1 MLGYKTGRRTASPLQ
16 RKSNMILVTLLCLIT
31 LVALVV
37 QTKAFNQLFAYV
49 EKELKEEP
57 ADYLPQISVILPCKG
72 LDPGFRDNLK
82 KLLEQDYV
90 KDGKAQFE
98 VIFTVASEDD
108 PAYKAIDE
116 VRKSIDKVETKLVV
130 AGVNSQRGQ
139 KINNQLAALKMI
151 SPHSEAIVFVD
162 SDVIA
167 RNNMLRY
174 LVAPLNQ
181 PGVGA
186 TTGYRF
192 YIPFKG
198 DWPSVLRSMWNRVT
212 AWEMANEKFAFAWGG
227 AMAIRREIFEKARVA
242 ESWDR
247 AADDDLSLTTSV
259 KALGLKVRFVPQCLV
274 ASHGDGSLEEIVEW
288 TNRQLILTK
297 VYYPQLWMRAIQRAV
312 LLSFWLIA
320 VLFSTAAFAL
330 TGNTEWLLS
339 LAAGLTLIPVEL
351 YFLVKAQGL
360 WKRVLLANLPATAS
374 QEEKELHSA
383 FDKTLLRSI
392 KAIPLAH
399 LILPWM
405 TLYSVLTNRIKWRGV
420 LYELKSPTETVV
432 V

>member
-1 MLGYKTGRRTASPLQ
+1 MF
-16 RKSNMILVTLLCLIT
+16 LVVILCLIT
-31 LVALVV
+31 LIALIV

-49 EKELKEEP
+49 HRELDKPP
-57 ADYLPQISVILPCKG
+57 ADYLPPISVILPCKG
-72 LDPGFRDNLK
+72 LDPGFKGNLK
-82 KLLEQDYV
+82 KLLNQDYV

-98 VIFTVASEDD
+98 VIFTVASADD
-108 PAYKAIDE
+108 PAYKEIEEFRKTIDH
-116 VRKSIDKVETKLVV
+116 VQTQLVV

-139 KINNQLAALKMI
+139 KINNQLAALKVI
-151 SPHSEAIVFVD
+151 SDKTEAIVFVD

-167 RNNMLRY
+167 RDNMLRY
-174 LVAPLNQ
+174 LVAPLQQ

-198 DWPSVLRSMWNRVT
+198 DLPSVLRSMWNRVT
-212 AWEMANEKFAFAWGG
+212 AWEMASEKYAFAWGG
-227 AMAIRREIFEKARVA
+227 AMAIKRDTFKQAQVA

-274 ASHGDGSLEEIVEW
+274 ASHGDGTLEEIVEW

-297 VYYPQLWMRAIQRAV
+297 VYYPELWMRAIHRAI

-320 VLFSTAAFAL
+320 VLFSLGAFL
-330 TGNTEWLLS
+330 VSGDNVWLLS

-351 YFLVKAQGL
+351 FFLVKAQGL
-360 WKRVLLANLPATAS
+360 WKRVLLSNLPSPATDD
-374 QEEKELHSA
+374 EKDLQAA
-383 FDKTLLRSI
+383 FDKTLLRSVM
-392 KAIPLAH
+392 AIPLAH
-399 LILPWM
+399 LVLPWM

>member
-1 MLGYKTGRRTASPLQ
+1 MF
-16 RKSNMILVTLLCLIT
+16 LVAVLCLIT
-31 LVALVV
+31 LVALIV

-57 ADYLPQISVILPCKG
+57 SDYLPPISVILPCKG
-72 LDPGFRDNLK
+72 LDPGFKDNLK

-90 KDGKAQFE
+90 KDGRAQFE
-98 VIFTVASEDD
+98 VIFTVASADD

-116 VRKSIDKVETKLVV
+116 VRKSIDKIETRLVV

-139 KINNQLAALKMI
+139 KINNQLAALQVI
-151 SPHSEAIVFVD
+151 SPRSEAIVFVD

-167 RNNMLRY
+167 RDNMLRY

-227 AMAIRREIFEKARVA
+227 AMAIRKDIFEKARVA

-297 VYYPQLWMRAIQRAV
+297 VYYPQLWMRAIQRAI

-320 VLFSTAAFAL
+320 VLFSAGAFAL

-339 LAAGLTLIPVEL
+339 LAAGMTLIPVEL
-351 YFLVKAQGL
+351 LFLVKAQGL

-374 QEEKELHSA
+374 EEEKELHSA
-383 FDKTLLRSI
+383 FDKTLFRSI

>member
-1 MLGYKTGRRTASPLQ
+1 MLLAA
-16 RKSNMILVTLLCLIT
+16 ILCLIT
-31 LVALVV
+31 LVALTV
-37 QTKAFNQLFAYV
+37 QTRAFNQLFAYV
-49 EKELKEEP
+49 HRELDNPP
-57 ADYLPQISVILPCKG
+57 ADYLPPISVILPCKG
-72 LDPGFRDNLK
+72 LDPGFKDNLR
-82 KLLEQDYV
+82 KLLNQDYI

-98 VIFTVASEDD
+98 VIFTVASQDD
-108 PAYKAIDE
+108 PAYSAIEEVRKAIDH
-116 VRKSIDKVETKLVV
+116 VDTKLVV

-139 KINNQLAALKMI
+139 KINNQLAALKVI
-151 SPHSEAIVFVD
+151 SDRSQAIVFVD

-167 RNNMLRY
+167 RDNMLRY
-174 LVAPLNQ
+174 LVAPLSQ
-181 PGVGA
+181 DGVGA

-212 AWEMANEKFAFAWGG
+212 AWEMGSDKYAFAWGG
-227 AMAIRREIFEKARVA
+227 AMAIRRDIFEQARVA
-242 ESWDR
+242 ASWDR

-259 KALGLKVRFVPQCLV
+259 KALGLRVRFVPQCLV
-274 ASHGDGSLEEIVEW
+274 ASHGDGTLEEIVEW

-297 VYYPQLWMRAIQRAV
+297 VYYPELWRRAIHRAI
-312 LLSFWLIA
+312 LLSFWLLA
-320 VLFSTAAFAL
+320 VLFSAVAFVAS
-330 TGNTEWLLS
+330 GNQEWLLS

-351 YFLVKAQGL
+351 FFLVKAQGL
-360 WKRVLLANLPATAS
+360 WKRVLLANLPHPTTDD
-374 QEEKELHSA
+374 EKELQEA
-383 FDKTLLRSI
+383 FDKTLMRSI

>member
-1 MLGYKTGRRTASPLQ
+1 MF
-16 RKSNMILVTLLCLIT
+16 LVAVLCLIT
-31 LVALVV
+31 LVALIV

-57 ADYLPQISVILPCKG
+57 SDYLPPISVILPCKG
-72 LDPGFRDNLK
+72 LDPGFKDNLK

-98 VIFTVASEDD
+98 VIFTVASADD

-116 VRKSIDKVETKLVV
+116 VRKSIDKIETRLVV

-139 KINNQLAALKMI
+139 KINNQLAALQVI
-151 SPHSEAIVFVD
+151 SPRSEAIVFVD

-167 RNNMLRY
+167 RDNMLRY

-227 AMAIRREIFEKARVA
+227 AMAIRKDIFEKARVA

-297 VYYPQLWMRAIQRAV
+297 VYYPQLWMRAIQRAI

-320 VLFSTAAFAL
+320 VLFSAGAFAL

-339 LAAGLTLIPVEL
+339 LAAGMTLIPVEL
-351 YFLVKAQGL
+351 LFLVKAQGL

-374 QEEKELHSA
+374 EEEKELHSA
-383 FDKTLLRSI
+383 FDKTLFRSI

>member
-1 MLGYKTGRRTASPLQ
+1 MF
-16 RKSNMILVTLLCLIT
+16 LVVILCLIT
-31 LVALVV
+31 LIALFV

-49 EKELKEEP
+49 LSELDKPP
-57 ADYLPQISVILPCKG
+57 ADYLPPISVILPCKG
-72 LDPGFRDNLK
+72 LDPGFKDNLK

-98 VIFTVASEDD
+98 VIFTVASADD
-108 PAYKAIDE
+108 PAFAQIEE
-116 VRKSIDKVETKLVV
+116 VRKSLETVETKLVV

-139 KINNQLAALKMI
+139 KINNQLAALKVI
-151 SPHSEAIVFVD
+151 SESTEAIVFVD

-167 RNNMLRY
+167 RDNMLRY
-174 LVAPLNQ
+174 LVAPLSQ

-198 DWPSVLRSMWNRVT
+198 DLPSVLRSMWNRVT
-212 AWEMANEKFAFAWGG
+212 AWEMASEKYAFAWGG
-227 AMAIRREIFEKARVA
+227 AMAIKREIFNRAQVA

-274 ASHGDGSLEEIVEW
+274 ASHGDGTLEEIVEW

-297 VYYPQLWMRAIQRAV
+297 VYYPELWMRAIHRAI

-320 VLFSTAAFAL
+320 VLFSLFAYCL
-330 TGNTEWLLS
+330 SGNHEWLLS

-351 YFLVKAQGL
+351 FFLVKAQGL
-360 WKRVLLANLPATAS
+360 WKRVLLANLPTPATDD
-374 QEEKELHSA
+374 EKELQAA
-383 FDKTLLRSI
+383 FDKTLLRSVM
-392 KAIPLAH
+392 AIPLAH

-405 TLYSVLTNRIKWRGV
+405 TLYSLLTNRIKWRGV

>member
-1 MLGYKTGRRTASPLQ
+1 
-16 RKSNMILVTLLCLIT
+16 MILVTLLCLIT

>member
-1 MLGYKTGRRTASPLQ
+1 MF
-16 RKSNMILVTLLCLIT
+16 LVAVLCLIT
-31 LVALVV
+31 LVALIV

-57 ADYLPQISVILPCKG
+57 SDYLPPISVILPCKG
-72 LDPGFRDNLK
+72 LDPGFKDNLK

-98 VIFTVASEDD
+98 VIFTVASADD

-116 VRKSIDKVETKLVV
+116 VRKSIDKIETRLVV

-139 KINNQLAALKMI
+139 KINNQLAALQVI
-151 SPHSEAIVFVD
+151 SPRSEAIVFVD

-167 RNNMLRY
+167 RDNMLRY

-227 AMAIRREIFEKARVA
+227 AMAIRKDIFEKARVA
-242 ESWDR
+242 KSWDR

-297 VYYPQLWMRAIQRAV
+297 VYYPQLWMRAIQRAI

-320 VLFSTAAFAL
+320 VLFSAGAFAL

-339 LAAGLTLIPVEL
+339 LAAGMTLIPVEL
-351 YFLVKAQGL
+351 LFLVKAQGL

-374 QEEKELHSA
+374 EEEKELHSA
-383 FDKTLLRSI
+383 FDKTLFRSI

>member
-1 MLGYKTGRRTASPLQ
+1 
-16 RKSNMILVTLLCLIT
+16 MILVTVLCLIP
-31 LVALVV
+31 LVALVL

-72 LDPGFRDNLK
+72 LDPGFKDNLR

-116 VRKSIDKVETKLVV
+116 VRKTIDKVETKLVV

-139 KINNQLAALKMI
+139 KINNQLAALKII
-151 SPHSEAIVFVD
+151 SPSSEAIVFVD

-227 AMAIRREIFEKARVA
+227 AMAIRRDIFEKARVA

-297 VYYPQLWMRAIQRAV
+297 VYYPQLWMRAIQRAI

-320 VLFSTAAFAL
+320 VLFSAGAFAA
-330 TGNTEWLLS
+330 TGNFEWLLS

-360 WKRVLLANLPATAS
+360 WKRVLLANLPATTS
-374 QEEKELHSA
+374 DEERELHSA

>member
-1 MLGYKTGRRTASPLQ
+1 MF
-16 RKSNMILVTLLCLIT
+16 LVVILCLIT
-31 LVALVV
+31 VIALIV

-49 EKELKEEP
+49 QQELDKPP
-57 ADYLPQISVILPCKG
+57 ADYLPLISVILPCKG
-72 LDPGFRDNLK
+72 LDPGFKDNLK
-82 KLLEQDYV
+82 KLLSQDYL
-90 KDGKAQFE
+90 KDGKSQFE
-98 VIFTVASEDD
+98 VIFTVASQDD
-108 PAYKAIDE
+108 PAYKEIEE
-116 VRKSIDKVETKLVV
+116 VRKSIDSVETKLVV

-139 KINNQLAALKMI
+139 KINNQLAALQVI
-151 SPHSEAIVFVD
+151 SDRSEAIVFVD

-167 RNNMLRY
+167 RDNMLRY
-174 LVAPLNQ
+174 LVAPLSQ

-198 DWPSVLRSMWNRVT
+198 DLPSVLRSMWNRVT
-212 AWEMANEKFAFAWGG
+212 AWEMASEKYAFAWGG
-227 AMAIRREIFEKARVA
+227 AMAIKRDTFKQAKVA

-274 ASHGDGSLEEIVEW
+274 ASHGDGTLEEIVEW

-297 VYYPQLWMRAIQRAV
+297 VYYPELWMRAIHRAI

-320 VLFSTAAFAL
+320 VLFSTFAFCVS
-330 TGNTEWLLS
+330 GNNEWLLS
-339 LAAGLTLIPVEL
+339 LIAGLTLIPVEL
-351 YFLVKAQGL
+351 FFLVKAQGL
-360 WKRVLLANLPATAS
+360 WKRVLLSNLPNPATAD
-374 QEEKELHSA
+374 EKELQAA
-383 FDKTLLRSI
+383 FDKTLLRSVM
-392 KAIPLAH
+392 AIPLAH
-399 LILPWM
+399 LVLPWM

>member
-1 MLGYKTGRRTASPLQ
+1 
-16 RKSNMILVTLLCLIT
+16 MILVTLLCLIT

-116 VRKSIDKVETKLVV
+116 VRQSIDKVQTKLVV

-227 AMAIRREIFEKARVA
+227 AMAIRRDIFEKARVA

-297 VYYPQLWMRAIQRAV
+297 VYYPQLWMRAIQRAI

>member
-1 MLGYKTGRRTASPLQ
+1 
-16 RKSNMILVTLLCLIT
+16 MILVTVLCLIT

-72 LDPGFRDNLK
+72 LDPGFKDNLR

-116 VRKSIDKVETKLVV
+116 VRKTIDKVETKLVV

-139 KINNQLAALKMI
+139 KINNQLAALKII
-151 SPHSEAIVFVD
+151 SPSSEAIVFVD

-227 AMAIRREIFEKARVA
+227 AMAIRRDIFEKARVA

-297 VYYPQLWMRAIQRAV
+297 VYYPQLWMRAIQRAI

-320 VLFSTAAFAL
+320 VLFSAGAFAA
-330 TGNTEWLLS
+330 TGNFEWLLS

-360 WKRVLLANLPATAS
+360 WKRVLLANLPATTS
-374 QEEKELHSA
+374 DEERELHSA

>member
-1 MLGYKTGRRTASPLQ
+1 
-16 RKSNMILVTLLCLIT
+16 MILVVILCLIT
-31 LVALVV
+31 VVALLV
-37 QTKAFNQLFAYV
+37 QTKAFNQLFQYV
-49 EKELKEEP
+49 DRELDKPP
-57 ADYLPQISVILPCKG
+57 ADYLPPISVILPCKG
-72 LDPGFRDNLK
+72 LDPGFNENLK
-82 KLLEQDYV
+82 KLLRQDYV

-98 VIFTVASEDD
+98 VVFTVASQDD
-108 PAYKAIDE
+108 PAYASINE
-116 VRKSIDKVETKLVV
+116 VRKSIEGVETKLVV
-130 AGVNSQRGQ
+130 AGVNPSRGQ
-139 KINNQLAALKMI
+139 KINNQLAALEVI
-151 SPHSEAIVFVD
+151 SDRSEALVFVD

-167 RNNMLRY
+167 RDNMLRY
-174 LVAPLNQ
+174 LVAPLSQ

-198 DWPSVLRSMWNRVT
+198 DLPSVLRSMWNRVT
-212 AWEMANEKFAFAWGG
+212 AWEMASEKYAFAWGG
-227 AMAIRREIFEKARVA
+227 AMAIKRDIFKQARVA

-297 VYYPQLWMRAIQRAV
+297 VYYRELWMRAIQRAI

-320 VLFSTAAFAL
+320 VLFSVAAFFVS
-330 TGNTEWLLS
+330 GQSEWLLS

-360 WKRVLLANLPATAS
+360 WKKVLLSNVPVPAS
-374 QEEKELHSA
+374 EDEKELQAA
-383 FDKTLLRSI
+383 FDKTLMRSVM
-392 KAIPLAH
+392 AIPLAH
-399 LILPWM
+399 LVLPWM

-420 LYELKSPTETVV
+420 RYELRSPTETVV

>member
-1 MLGYKTGRRTASPLQ
+1 MF
-16 RKSNMILVTLLCLIT
+16 LVVILCLIT
-31 LVALVV
+31 LAALVV
-37 QTKAFNQLFAYV
+37 QSKAFNQLFAYV
-49 EKELKEEP
+49 ERELDKPP
-57 ADYLPQISVILPCKG
+57 ADYLPLISVILPCKG
-72 LDPGFRDNLK
+72 LDPGFKDNLK
-82 KLLEQDYV
+82 KLLNQDYV

-98 VIFTVASEDD
+98 VIFTVASKDD
-108 PAYKAIDE
+108 PAYKAIEE
-116 VRKSIDKVETKLVV
+116 VRKTINTVETKLVV

-139 KINNQLAALKMI
+139 KINNQLAALKVI
-151 SPHSEAIVFVD
+151 SDHTEAIVFVD

-167 RNNMLRY
+167 RDNMLRY

-181 PGVGA
+181 AGVGA

-198 DWPSVLRSMWNRVT
+198 DLPSVLRSMWNRVT
-212 AWEMANEKFAFAWGG
+212 AWEMASEKYAFAWGG
-227 AMAIRREIFEKARVA
+227 AMAIKREIFKQAQVA

-274 ASHGDGSLEEIVEW
+274 ASHGDGTLEEIVEW

-297 VYYPQLWMRAIQRAV
+297 VYYPELWMRAIHRAI

-320 VLFSTAAFAL
+320 VVFSFFAFLF

-351 YFLVKAQGL
+351 FFLVKAQGL
-360 WKRVLLANLPATAS
+360 WKHVLLSNLSEPATDD
-374 QEEKELHSA
+374 EKELQAA
-383 FDKTLLRSI
+383 FDKTLRRSVM
-392 KAIPLAH
+392 AIPLAH
-399 LILPWM
+399 LVLPWM

>member
-1 MLGYKTGRRTASPLQ
+1 
-16 RKSNMILVTLLCLIT
+16 MILVTLLCLIT

-116 VRKSIDKVETKLVV
+116 VRQSIDKVQTKLVV

-227 AMAIRREIFEKARVA
+227 AMAIRRDIFEKARVA

-320 VLFSTAAFAL
+320 VLFSTVAFAL

-360 WKRVLLANLPATAS
+360 WKRVLLANLPATVS

-383 FDKTLLRSI
+383 FDKTLVRSI